1 MFLYVAVAAALI
13 LSVYW
18 FFLRGSDDVQV
29 VESSDS
35 GSKFQDDGRVKM
47 LILFGSQTGTAEE
60 YANTL
65 AEEASRSYGFNAVA
79 VDMVDFDPE
88 ELNGEKLV
96 VFLVATYGEGEP
108 TDNARDFYD
117 WLKESSRDK
126 DSLNG
131 VQYTVFG
138 LGNKQYKIYQAM
150 ARYFDARLKDLGAE
164 RIFELGEGDADADI
178 EEDYEDWRSR
188 LLPEMA
194 KIFDTKVDDNEQ
206 EVAEPKYE
214 LKFENPPAPR
224 PNSSSPPVS
233 PNPDGKVNLPPFD
246 IARGSSEPDQK
257 TPFFAPVLVNRSLFT
272 VEHNLNPDKRNTVHI
287 DFDLTGSRVK
297 YEAGDHLAILPK
309 NPDHIVQRYFDRLGV
324 DENKADR
331 MVVSMINKKDLS
343 KGNYFNRKCS
353 LRTAFSHYLNLTS
366 VASKKALKIYAHYAR
381 DPAEQK
387 ELQML
392 SANTEEGKELYRQK
406 VRDECATPLDILL
419 QYKSVQI
426 PLNHFAETIS
436 RLQPRYYSIASSYSY
451 DPTKV
456 SICVAV
462 VRYNAISGGKLVEG
476 SASSYLERLTPGQKC
491 YLYVRKSNF
500 HLPSDTSRP
509 VIMIGPGT
517 GLAPFAGF
525 LQQRRSQ
532 KEKNKTLGK
541 SMLFFGCRHREHD
554 YIYNQEL
561 EKSHSDNIIDNLEL
575 AFSRDQNSKIYVQH
589 KIEQKK
595 DEIWNL
601 LSDPKKCIIYICG
614 DAKRMAKDVENTLCK
629 IIGEKGDM
637 TPDQV
642 QLFVDELSNQ
652 GRYLKDVWSA

>member
-1 MFLYVAVAAALI
+1 
-13 LSVYW
+13 
-18 FFLRGSDDVQV
+18 
-29 VESSDS
+29 
-35 GSKFQDDGRVKM
+35 M

-79 VDMVDFDPE
+79 TDMVDFDPE
-88 ELNGEKLV
+88 ELVDEKLV

-117 WLKESSRDK
+117 WLKDGSREK
-126 DSLNG
+126 DLLNG

-150 ARYFDARLKDLGAE
+150 ARYFDNRLKDLGAE
-164 RIFELGEGDADADI
+164 RIFESGEGDADADI

-188 LLPEMA
+188 MLPELS
-194 KIFDTKVDDNEQ
+194 KIFDTKIDDNEQ

-224 PNSSSPPVS
+224 ANASPPVS
-233 PNPDGKVNLPPFD
+233 PSADGRINLPPFD

-257 TPFFAPVLVNRSLFT
+257 TPFYAPVVVNRSLFT
-272 VEHNLNPDKRNTVHI
+272 VEHQLNPEKRNTVHI

-297 YEAGDHLAILPK
+297 YEAGDHLAILAK
-309 NPDHIVQRYFDRLGV
+309 NSEELVQRYFERLGV
-324 DENKADR
+324 DETKSDR

-353 LRTAFSHYLNLTS
+353 LRTAFSYYLNLTG

-381 DPAEQK
+381 DPVEQQQ
-387 ELQML
+387 LAQL
-392 SANTEEGKELYRQK
+392 AANTDQGKELYRQQI
-406 VRDECATPLDILL
+406 RDECATPLDVLL

-436 RLQPRYYSIASSYSY
+436 RLQPRYYSIASSYAY

-456 SICVAV
+456 SVCVAV
-462 VRYNAISGGKLVEG
+462 VRYNASNGKLVEG
-476 SASSYLERLTPGQKC
+476 LASSYLERLRTGDKC

-500 HLPSDTSRP
+500 HLPNDTTRP

-554 YIYNQEL
+554 YIYNEEL
-561 EKSHSDNIIDNLEL
+561 TRSHKDSIIDNLEL
-575 AFSRDQNSKIYVQH
+575 AFSRDQNSKVYVQH
-589 KIEQKK
+589 KIAERKN
-595 DEIWNL
+595 EIWSL
-601 LSDPKKCIIYICG
+601 LQDPKKCIIYICG

-629 IIGEKGDM
+629 IIAEKGGM
-637 TPDQV
+637 SPDQV
-642 QLFVDELSNQ
+642 QTFVDELAAQ